1 MEILTS
7 EFRGLYKIKLALGYV
22 LAICCICMCLNY
34 YRDIYNSDTKNT
46 AGFFIVVIICFIIA
60 GSLDFL
66 KLTKIVIKQNEIDV
80 YSFITRK
87 TTVKYSEIDKIERH
101 KTFQK
106 GKAGQI
112 SDGYFLSEII
122 LKNGNSFILSPDK
135 FENYQKLLAEIKSN
149 LS

>member
-1 MEILTS
+1 MEIITS
-7 EFRGLYKIKLALGYV
+7 EFRVLYKIKLALGYV
-22 LAICCICMCLNY
+22 LAICCICLCLNY
-34 YRDIYNSDTKNT
+34 YRDIYNSDTKNI
-46 AGFFIVVIICFIIA
+46 ASFFIVVIVCLIIA

-80 YSFITRK
+80 YSFISRK

-101 KTFQK
+101 KTFLK
-106 GKAGQI
+106 GKGGQI

-135 FENYQKLLAEIKSN
+135 FENYPKLLAEIKSN